1 MEGIIINKE
10 QSNLGGINSAQYFA
24 VNEVETFGDIINGA
38 INEIAL
44 LPDILPA
51 TLEHTSESGS
61 FTEEQLSPNLFSYE
75 FNCLVPRDKVS
86 MRNILSVAD
95 RNKLIAIVTDNNGN
109 KRILGEPQNG
119 CLLTTKF
126 GTGTKVAELNAYSLT
141 FTWLSR
147 YRAAYANTLT
157 FLTIPPS
164 FILQN
169 GGYLKL
175 QNGGY
180 LILQ

>member
-1 MEGIIINKE
+1 MDSILINKE
-10 QSNLGGINSAQYFA
+10 QSNLGGINSAQYFG
-24 VNEVETFGDIINGA
+24 VNEVQTFGDIINGA

-51 TLEHTSESGS
+51 TLEHTAESGS

-169 GGYLKL
+169 GSYLKL